1 MDLFSDR
8 KCDTPLFD
16 LSFFDCF
23 QKRVGH
29 NSGVFQQKKMIK
41 LKYLLIAM
49 GLIIISV
56 PLNAQTEKELRLNII
71 NPGIA
76 WENPIGIKTTIE
88 YNIGIGYNGS
98 YPNLNTMYGE
108 LGFQGQI
115 APFVDIQGR
124 RYYNLDRVE
133 SGKRKSKKFLALRYL
148 FYGPRIAGNVRTDE
162 NYSMAIGPTWGF
174 KRNYERWTLLG
185 SLGPI
190 YYFDLTGA
198 GNVFPLNFEI
208 NFGYRL
214 KGNL

>member
-1 MDLFSDR
+1 M
-8 KCDTPLFD
+8 
-16 LSFFDCF
+16 
-23 QKRVGH
+23 
-29 NSGVFQQKKMIK
+29 
-41 LKYLLIAM
+41 LKYQIRTIVNKKLVFLILLLLGIF
-49 GLIIISV
+49 GLS
-56 PLNAQTEKELRLNII
+56 NAQTEKELRLNII

-76 WENPIGIKTTIE
+76 WENPIGKITTIE
-88 YNIGIGYNGS
+88 YNIGIGYNYS
-98 YPNLNTMYGE
+98 YPDLNTIYGE
-108 LGFQGQI
+108 PGFQGQI

-185 SLGPI
+185 SLGPT
-190 YYFDLTGA
+190 YYFDLTGT